1 MKTRHPDR
9 CSDDHLLLQTAI
21 ILSHLRA
28 QAGTCRWITEPDL
41 LAAFAALDAQW
52 QAYLAH
58 RARRLRLLR
67 LLRRHP
73 EALGIE
79 RFGSLRVDEP
89 ETGRCPRRL
98 IWVI

>member
-1 MKTRHPDR
+1 MNAHRCPDA
-9 CSDDHLLLQTAI
+9 DLLLRVAI

-28 QAGTCRWITEPDL
+28 QARACRAISEPDL

-52 QAYLAH
+52 QAFLAH

-67 LLRRHP
+67 LLRRHA

-79 RFGSLRVDEP
+79 RVGTVRVDEP
-89 ETGRCPRRL
+89 ETGRRPRRL
-98 IWVI
+98 IWAL